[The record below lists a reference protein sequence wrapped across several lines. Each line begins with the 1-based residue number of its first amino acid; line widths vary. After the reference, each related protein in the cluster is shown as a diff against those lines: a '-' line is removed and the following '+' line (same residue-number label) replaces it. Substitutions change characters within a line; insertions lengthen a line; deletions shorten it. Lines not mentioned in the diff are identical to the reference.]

1 MNTTKRGKSVA
12 FTLIELL
19 VVVAIIAI
27 LAAMLLPALSG
38 AKLKAQRTRCLN
50 NMKQI
55 GVAAQLYSVDYQDY
69 FAYPN
74 WGLPGYPPH
83 YGWLYRSLDGGPPTD
98 IELFKQGLYWP
109 YLQTRE
115 VYYCP
120 LENTNSPAF
129 LNTVNT
135 NLPRRANKWS
145 TYVMNG
151 AVKGYGSLDIPKTY
165 KLTQAKIL
173 GVLLWEPDESQATA
187 SNDIYNDGASTPYAP
202 PIDMGVSMR
211 HLPGCNLLFIDGH
224 VEFKKYKIGLA
235 ECQASWANE
244 FWWNPGSKNGH

>member
-1 MNTTKRGKSVA
+1 MNTTKRGKSAA

-27 LAAMLLPALSG
+27 LAALLLPALTG
-38 AKLKAQRTRCLN
+38 AKRKAQRTRCLS

-55 GVAAQLYSVDYQDY
+55 GVAAQLYSMDYRDY

-74 WGLPGYPPH
+74 WGVPNSFPPH

-98 IELFKQGLYWP
+98 IEFFKQGLYWP
-109 YLQTRE
+109 YLLDRG

-120 LENTNSPAF
+120 LDNTNAPIAKG
-129 LNTVNT
+129 T
-135 NLPRRANKWS
+135 NAPSTQRANIWS

-151 AVKGYGSLDIPKTY
+151 AVKGYGHLPTPQTY
-165 KLTQAKIL
+165 RLTQAKIL

-187 SNDIYNDGASTPYAP
+187 SNDIYNDGASTPYSP

-211 HLPGCNLLFIDGH
+211 HLPGCNLLFIDAH
-224 VEFKKYKIGLA
+224 VEFKKYKIGLS
-235 ECQASWANE
+235 ECQSSGANE
-244 FWWNPGSKNGH
+244 FWWNPGVPNGH